1 MEILMFK
8 RVFLLLLL
16 PISLIAAHKYEYVDA
31 PEAEDVYEHRPC
43 VVLNTVYN
51 KRNETSPEMYKPQIE
66 VSSGKIRTGEKYF
79 QYVPEERL
87 KEVKTKEQVN
97 IVLNELKDYFLKASA
112 DNTKILKLNYSLVG
126 GKHLYIHLMRYIVG
140 ANVSRPEMKEIF
152 INLSQLAASKK
163 KEIESIQ
170 LTVIVDGE
178 KMERS
183 SVEAVPVF
191 KEDNGASKATPGRPS
206 GCTITQATA
215 RS

>member
-8 RVFLLLLL
+8 RFFLLLLL
-16 PISLIAAHKYEYVDA
+16 PVSLFAAHKYEYVDA
-31 PEAEDVYEHRPC
+31 PEAEEMPEPRPC

-51 KRNETSPEMYKPQIE
+51 KRNENLPETYKQNIE
-66 VSSGKIRTGEKYF
+66 VSSGKIRTGIKFF
-79 QYVPEERL
+79 QYIPEQNF
-87 KEVKTKEQVN
+87 KEVKQKEQVN

-112 DNTKILKLNYSLVG
+112 DNTKILKLNYNLVG
-126 GKHLYIHLMRYIVG
+126 GKHLYIHLMRYMVG
-140 ANVSRPEMKEIF
+140 ADVAKPEIKEIF

-170 LTVIVDGE
+170 LTVIVDGP

-191 KEDNGASKATPGRPS
+191 KKDNGASKATPVCPS
-206 GCTITQATA
+206 
-215 RS
+215 

>member
-8 RVFLLLLL
+8 RILLVILL
-16 PISLIAAHKYEYVDA
+16 PISLSAAHKYEYVDA
-31 PEAEDVYEHRPC
+31 SEPEEKPEHRPC

-79 QYVPEERL
+79 QYIPEERL
-87 KEVKTKEQVN
+87 KEVKNKEQVN

-126 GKHLYIHLMRYIVG
+126 GKHLYIHFMRYIAG
-140 ANVSRPEMKEIF
+140 ANVARPEIKEIF

-191 KEDNGASKATPGRPS
+191 KDNSASKATPVCPS
-206 GCTITQATA
+206 GYTRVPATA